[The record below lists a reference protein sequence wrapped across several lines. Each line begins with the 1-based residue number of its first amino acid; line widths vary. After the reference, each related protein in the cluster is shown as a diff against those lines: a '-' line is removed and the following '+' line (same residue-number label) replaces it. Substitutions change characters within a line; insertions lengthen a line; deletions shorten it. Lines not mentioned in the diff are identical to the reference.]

1 MEREDLL
8 QALKHDSSSRF
19 LEEYVFDRIPHVFA
33 NDRSLFVAW
42 KRALAEAIDVDAACV
57 TIVGGAAV
65 GYSLN
70 PVRNFKAFDEQ
81 SDVDVA
87 IVSHYHFTVAWR
99 YLRTS
104 SERRLRVD
112 QRTRIA
118 WDEHVRRYIYWGTV
132 ATDRLLGVLPFGLR
146 WLGAQTRMSSV
157 DPTRGRVVNFRIYA
171 DFEALRSY
179 QLMSVKVARESLF
192 E

>member
-87 IVSHYHFTVAWR
+87 IVSHYHFTVALR

-157 DPTRGRVVNFRIYA
+157 DPTRGRVGI
-171 DFEALRSY
+171 FESTPTSRRC
-179 QLMSVKVARESLF
+179 VRTN
-192 E
+192 